1 MRKALVALL
10 LAASTLATVGAT
22 PSGAVG
28 DTVLVTDP
36 VVTIDTTNRRLTEV
50 GCERGGMCY
59 GLNDDVVRLVDGETA
74 ASYRY
79 EDLWADL
86 WCDQACLITG
96 YRIMGMWGDD
106 HPVMGWLQD
115 GAYNGSWAQPQDFAG
130 ILDVSCTAVA
140 CYFLHWDT
148 VTTYRLDTGRIERWG
163 IPSDDA
169 SGGFSWHSIA
179 CTDDGNGCVITGVS
193 ETPNQVEGRMVT
205 YRDGGGFGPV
215 TTTPRMIVGLECT
228 TMDSCVGVGL
238 RFSNGFLYN
247 TSVVSLDAGEFT
259 VHELPENEETAEG
272 RVGSASLDIN
282 PGSDGLACTAGL
294 AECWISGWIW
304 PSEQPAL
311 WHVVDGAPEAARTF
325 PEVAFPNSWGSLG
338 CGAEG
343 CLAISKQSDRTVMV
357 RGLSAPA
364 PADSTA
370 PSASI
375 SSPVDG
381 VEVLAG
387 ASLVADFEC
396 VDEPDGSGIASC
408 DATVDG
414 VPVADGAALPTGAP
428 GLHEVVLT
436 ATDVAGNVS
445 HASASYAVVA
455 GSVVVEVPAEG
466 GVVTTDPGNV
476 GASPEVP
483 VQTALVV
490 PAGLDQTEP
499 ITVEPQPAPPVG
511 DTAPGDIVVFREDE
525 RALPCDP
532 AQPGKAVPD
541 PCIESAVADP
551 TPDSDDVLVTV
562 RTAHFSGWS
571 FGVRV
576 APTAVDDLGFSTF
589 QGQVLVVEAPGV
601 LGNDEVVDSHGSLP
615 PPLVVVDDTSDLH
628 GSVALGEGGG
638 FTYTPDPGFHGTA
651 RFTYHVAQG
660 EG

>member
-1 MRKALVALL
+1 
-10 LAASTLATVGAT
+10 
-22 PSGAVG
+22 
-28 DTVLVTDP
+28 
-36 VVTIDTTNRRLTEV
+36 
-50 GCERGGMCY
+50 
-59 GLNDDVVRLVDGETA
+59 
-74 ASYRY
+74 
-79 EDLWADL
+79 
-86 WCDQACLITG
+86 
-96 YRIMGMWGDD
+96 
-106 HPVMGWLQD
+106 
-115 GAYNGSWAQPQDFAG
+115 
-130 ILDVSCTAVA
+130 
-140 CYFLHWDT
+140 
-148 VTTYRLDTGRIERWG
+148 
-163 IPSDDA
+163 
-169 SGGFSWHSIA
+169 
-179 CTDDGNGCVITGVS
+179 
-193 ETPNQVEGRMVT
+193 
-205 YRDGGGFGPV
+205 
-215 TTTPRMIVGLECT
+215 
-228 TMDSCVGVGL
+228 
-238 RFSNGFLYN
+238 
-247 TSVVSLDAGEFT
+247 
-259 VHELPENEETAEG
+259 
-272 RVGSASLDIN
+272 
-282 PGSDGLACTAGL
+282 
-294 AECWISGWIW
+294 
-304 PSEQPAL
+304 
-311 WHVVDGAPEAARTF
+311 
-325 PEVAFPNSWGSLG
+325 
-338 CGAEG
+338 
-343 CLAISKQSDRTVMV
+343 
-357 RGLSAPA
+357 
-364 PADSTA
+364 
-370 PSASI
+370 
-375 SSPVDG
+375 VDG

-499 ITVEPQPAPPVG
+499 ITVEPQPAPPAPQGFVLLGQQLEITAPPASVDEPYTVTFTIDGSLVG

-638 FTYTPDPGFHGTA
+638 FTYTPEPGFHGTA
-651 RFTYHVAQG
+651 RFTYRVAQG
-660 EG
+660 DAESNTATVEIEVGRVYGTSLSTSGLLVRTGSGLLGLNVKLFGAAARLVADGPDGPQPVAGATVRFTAGSTLVCTAVTDDQGQATCSSSLQGAVLSVLLLGATATYDGAPGLAPTTAKVPLIK